1 MLVVVS
7 QAGGLAEVRV
17 VLQQEGEGGAEA
29 TTEEEPPNPI
39 LPVGKEIIWSFA
51 TFMLLFLIMRFFLY
65 PRLKKG
71 MDARYAH
78 IRGQLEEAESVRASA
93 DAEVA
98 RYQAALAEVR
108 AQASSRID
116 VARRQLEG
124 ERQQRLGEVNAG
136 IGEDEGEGRRVGRR
150 RPAVGHGSGR
160 AGRRRRRHE
169 PGRAGPRRARSTKP
183 PLGEAAA
190 EAVRA
195 GAGR

>member
-17 VLQQEGEGGAEA
+17 VLQQEGEGGTEA

-65 PRLKKG
+65 PRLTKG

-108 AQASSRID
+108 AQARSRID

-136 IGEDEGEGRRVGRR
+136 IGEEKARVAESVDVARQSAMGQVEQ
-150 RPAVGHGSGR
+150 AVGAVATSLAER
-160 AGRRRRRHE
+160 ALG
-169 PGRAGPRRARSTKP
+169 GPVDEAAAR
-183 PLGEAAA
+183 EAAA

>member
-1 MLVVVS
+1 VLVVVS

-51 TFMLLFLIMRFFLY
+51 TFILLFLIMRFFLY

-78 IRGQLEEAESVRASA
+78 IRGQLEDAESVRASA
-93 DAEVA
+93 EAEAVQ
-98 RYQAALAEVR
+98 YQAALAEVR

-116 VARRQLEG
+116 AARQQLEG

-136 IGEDEGEGRRVGRR
+136 IGEEKARAAESVDAARQAAMGQVEQ
-150 RPAVGHGSGR
+150 AVGAVATTLAEHALG
-160 AGRRRRRHE
+160 A
-169 PGRAGPRRARSTKP
+169 PVDQAAAR
-183 PLGEAAA
+183 EAAA
-190 EAVRA
+190 EAVRV
-195 GAGR
+195 GAAR